1 MLLASILAGL
11 AVSALSQGQSK
22 SDLACS
28 LNGVVTNS
36 TNRKCLC
43 DTPWKGSACD
53 ILDIKPRPV
62 GALPSYGYSPNVTS
76 WGGNIIANDK
86 GGYDM
91 WVSEMVNDCGLKV
104 KKKITKTS
112 CHSPFSKACIVFMH
126 SCMHAPRFLIT
137 PSSPTPT
144 PTPTP
149 AHSLL
154 APRRPPHHRPTTV
167 HRTRRG

>member
-11 AVSALSQGQSK
+11 AVSALSQDQSK
-22 SDLACS
+22 SALACS

-36 TNRKCLC
+36 TNSKCLC

-104 KKKITKTS
+104 KKKITK
-112 CHSPFSKACIVFMH
+112 KKNV
-126 SCMHAPRFLIT
+126 
-137 PSSPTPT
+137 
-144 PTPTP
+144 
-149 AHSLL
+149 
-154 APRRPPHHRPTTV
+154 
-167 HRTRRG
+167 G

>member
-76 WGGNIIANDK
+76 WGGNIIANDN

-104 KKKITKTS
+104 KKKITK
-112 CHSPFSKACIVFMH
+112 KKNV
-126 SCMHAPRFLIT
+126 
-137 PSSPTPT
+137 
-144 PTPTP
+144 
-149 AHSLL
+149 
-154 APRRPPHHRPTTV
+154 
-167 HRTRRG
+167 G